1 MYGRGP
7 APQHGPMAH
16 ATTPYPTARPDR
28 LTSNGHTLSEAP
40 HRLGRL
46 EPVPAAERG
55 DLAALR
61 ARFARDGHLY
71 LTGFFRPEVVRE
83 FRRHYFGTTAH
94 TGLVRPG
101 TDPAEGIAARDT
113 GGFDPAAFRTA
124 LFRRIVPG
132 PEYEALCRR
141 PELVA
146 FYRWFLGADEVHLH
160 RRKIVRHG
168 LPGERGI
175 GTATQAHY
183 DLVYLREGTDRVLS
197 SWIPLGDCPVARGG
211 LVYLEGSH
219 HRIRAEEA
227 AGRLR
232 RPAASLTADL
242 PALAE
247 EYDSRWLLADYAAGD
262 MVVHSAHLVHASL
275 DNQDPDDV
283 IRLSTDIRYQS
294 AADPVDGR
302 WQSHWHL
309 DDGL

>member
-1 MYGRGP
+1 
-7 APQHGPMAH
+7 MAN
-16 ATTPYPTARPDR
+16 ATAAHPRSRPDGP
-28 LTSNGHTLSEAP
+28 TSNGYTLSGAP

-46 EPVPAAERG
+46 GPVPPGERG

-61 ARFARDGHLY
+61 ARFAREGHLY
-71 LTGFFRPEVVRE
+71 LPGFFRPEVVE
-83 FRRHYFGTTAH
+83 AFRRHYFEATAH

-101 TDPAEGIAARDT
+101 SDPGDGIAAPDR
-113 GGFDPAAFRTA
+113 GGFDHAAFRTA
-124 LFRRIVPG
+124 LFRGIVPG
-132 PEYEALCRR
+132 PAYEAMCRR

-146 FYRWFLGADEVHLH
+146 FYRWFLGAPEVHLH
-160 RRKIVRHG
+160 RRKIIRHA
-168 LPGERGI
+168 LPGESGI

-211 LVYLEGSH
+211 LVYLERSH
-219 HRIRAEEA
+219 HRVRAEET

-242 PALAE
+242 PSLAE
-247 EYDSRWLLADYAAGD
+247 EYDARWLVADYAAGD
-262 MVVHSAHLVHASL
+262 MVVHSPYLVHASL
-275 DNQDPDDV
+275 DNRDPDGV

-302 WQSHWHL
+302 WQNHWHL